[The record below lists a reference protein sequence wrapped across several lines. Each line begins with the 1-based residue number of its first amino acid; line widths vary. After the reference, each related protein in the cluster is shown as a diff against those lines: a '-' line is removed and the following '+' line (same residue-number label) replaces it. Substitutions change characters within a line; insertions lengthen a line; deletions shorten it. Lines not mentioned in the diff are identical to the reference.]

1 MGIFHAIYLNKS
13 RLKLRD
19 SKLLAEELALC
30 PFFLYKAH
38 IEVCGGGFERHREKE
53 EERER

>member
-1 MGIFHAIYLNKS
+1 MGIFYAIYLNKS

-38 IEVCGGGFERHREKE
+38 IEVGGGVERHREKE